1 MLLKM
6 NVGYYEI
13 SLSPRPY
20 IKISRYHWDNVV
32 NSEFMLLLSW
42 EKKENQIFVEKDRG
56 KYKRRLKLFGCEI

>member
-20 IKISRYHWDNVV
+20 IKILRHHWDKVV
-32 NSEFMLLLSW
+32 NSKFLLLLCGR
-42 EKKENQIFVEKDRG
+42 KKENQIFVEKGRG
-56 KYKRRLKLFGCEI
+56 KYK